1 MPSRLIL
8 IGCVILLCAAGRVRA
23 QSAPSHFEALGRLP
37 SAVTVE
43 QHKAL
48 LKALPFNDRRDFD
61 ESQRGFIAA
70 PPSRE
75 IKGAGGEVVWSM
87 KTYDFL
93 MQGGDFQSIHPSL
106 QRQAVLNMSSGLFEV
121 VPSHLYQ
128 VRGFDLANIAVIRGQ
143 TGWIVIDALSCEET
157 AAAALRLVNETL
169 GTRPVVAVIY
179 SHSHADHYGGIK
191 GLVDEA
197 RVRNGEVQIIAPA
210 GFLDAAVAE
219 NVLAGNAMTRRAFYQ
234 YGLLLPPSPYGHV
247 DQAIGKTI
255 AHGTGALVAPTRII
269 ERDLQEISVDGV
281 QLVFQLTP
289 GTEAPAEM
297 NLWLP
302 QYKAF
307 FAAENISPTI
317 HNIYT
322 LRGALVR
329 DPLEWSQQINRALYL
344 FGGQAEVLFTA
355 HGWPRWGGER
365 VSEVMRDQRD
375 AYANLNNGVLHL
387 ANQGVTINE
396 IHNVYRAPESLQKKW
411 HAHSYHGSEQH
422 NSRAVI
428 NRYLG
433 YWDGNPATL
442 IPLSPGESA
451 PLYVEMMG
459 GAKPILAKSRQ
470 LIGQGRYLHAVELLN
485 KLVYA
490 QPDNLAAKQLLADA
504 FEQIGYQKESSSL
517 RNSFLAG
524 ARELRSGVPTGRL
537 PQAAGRGIIRALP
550 TGRWLD
556 YLGIRLESAKADG
569 LHFVMNLVTPDNGE
583 RYVVELSNQT
593 LTNIQG
599 FSAPMPD
606 LTLTINRSDLEKIM
620 TGQST
625 FAAEVA
631 AGRAR
636 PAGNVQLLQRLQECL
651 TDFPPDFAI
660 MPGTRSKTGATT
672 R

>member
-1 MPSRLIL
+1 MRTGPIL
-8 IGCVILLCAAGRVRA
+8 ASCATLLCAAA
-23 QSAPSHFEALGRLP
+23 QVWAEPPIAHFDPHGRLP
-37 SAVTVE
+37 SPATME
-43 QHKAL
+43 QRKAL
-48 LKALPFNDRRDFD
+48 LSALPFADRRDFD

-70 PPSRE
+70 PPTRE
-75 IKGAGGEVVWSM
+75 IKGAGGRVVWSM
-87 KTYDFL
+87 ASYDFL
-93 MQGGDFQSIHPSL
+93 MQGTEFTSIHPSL
-106 QRQAVLNMSSGLFEV
+106 QRQAVLNMSHGLYEV
-121 VPSHLYQ
+121 VPGHIYQ

-143 TGWIVIDALSCEET
+143 TGWIIIDALSCEET
-157 AAAALRLVNETL
+157 AAAALALVNQTL
-169 GTRPVVAVIY
+169 GKRPVVAVIY

-191 GLVDEA
+191 GLVDDA
-197 RVRNGEVQIIAPA
+197 RLRDGGVQIIAPA
-210 GFLDAAVAE
+210 GFLDAAVSE

-255 AHGTGALVAPTRII
+255 AKGSAALVAPTRSI
-269 ERDLQEISVDGV
+269 EQDLQEISVDGV

-302 QYKAF
+302 QHKAF

-329 DPLEWSQQINRALYL
+329 DPLQWSQQINRALYL
-344 FGGQAEVLFTA
+344 FGGQAEVMFSA

-365 VSEVMRDQRD
+365 VAEVMRDQRD

-396 IHNVYRAPESLQKKW
+396 IHNIYKAPDSLQKKW

-470 LIGQGRYLHAVELLN
+470 LIGEGKYLHAVELLN

-490 QPDNLAAKQLLADA
+490 QPDNTVAKQVLAEA
-504 FEQIGYQKESSSL
+504 FEQIGYQQESSSL
-517 RNSFLAG
+517 RNSFLSA
-524 ARELRSGVPTGRL
+524 ARELRSGVPAGRL
-537 PQAAGRGIIRALP
+537 PQTAGRDTIRAMP
-550 TGRWLD
+550 TGTWLD
-556 YLGIRLESAKADG
+556 YLGIRLDSAKAAD
-569 LHFVMNLVTPDNGE
+569 LQFVMNLVTPDNGE

-593 LTNIQG
+593 LTSIKG

-606 LTLTINRSDLEKIM
+606 LTLTINRSDLENIM

-625 FAAEVA
+625 FAAEAA

-636 PAGNVQLLQRLQECL
+636 AVGSLHLLQRLQDCL
-651 TDFPPDFAI
+651 SDFTPDFPI
-660 MPGTRSKTGATT
+660 MPGTRSTPGGTT